1 MKPEISEI
9 KLEEEHSEDHL
20 NPMEIMAV
28 TLTDGG
34 FLEPEPEI
42 LQVKI
47 EEEELGFV
55 EPIHQMERT
64 SSRFTNGR
72 GYCEERQMPQEN
84 YISPDFLKEFIDM
97 YRALPCLWKVKSTDY
112 FNKQKKNRAYEKL
125 LRLCKTVYPTANLE
139 YVKHKIANLR
149 TVFKKELKKVE
160 LSKRSGATGDNVY
173 VPRLWYFELLKFTIE
188 QDATCNATSNMVE
201 DEDVIPCDLGEE
213 EKRASEDSFVE
224 IIESPNLSQASIH
237 RQNEALVENDAEE
250 FSLPKKQMK
259 RKLCNDDLEK
269 QLLSQAAAILSR
281 DDDEC
286 DNFGVIVASK
296 LRKMDENQ
304 RLAAEMIIWDVLHKG
319 MLKQLNVQDPIGQYT
334 GPVHQ
339 AYK

>member
-1 MKPEISEI
+1 
-9 KLEEEHSEDHL
+9 
-20 NPMEIMAV
+20 
-28 TLTDGG
+28 
-34 FLEPEPEI
+34 
-42 LQVKI
+42 
-47 EEEELGFV
+47 
-55 EPIHQMERT
+55 MERT
-64 SSRFTNGR
+64 ASRYTNGR
-72 GYCEERQMPQEN
+72 GYCEERAIPPEN
-84 YISPDFLKEFIDM
+84 YMSPDFLKEFIEM

-125 LRLCKTVYPTANLE
+125 VRLCKSVCPTANLE

-188 QDATCNATSNMVE
+188 QDASGNATSNLGESE
-201 DEDVIPCDLGEE
+201 DIIPCDVGEE
-213 EKRASEDSFVE
+213 EKRASEESFVE
-224 IIESPNLSQASIH
+224 IVESPNLSQMSIH
-237 RQNEALVENDAEE
+237 RPNEAAMENDAEE

-281 DDDEC
+281 DDDEY

-319 MLKQLNVQDPIGQYT
+319 MLKQLNVQDPIGHYT
-334 GPVHQ
+334 GPVHHS
-339 AYK
+339 YK